1 MSRLKNRKARGI
13 LDQITR
19 PMVVFELIIMLLCAL
34 AVFCY
39 NMKVSLDQRFD
50 TTTQIAEEAVNTLT
64 EYKSIDFL
72 VDYWHEN
79 YEQMEFIYDDPE
91 ALNAKEMQFSELYPR
106 IPDTELVT
114 SEQAREMDA
123 ETQRLFAEICYS
135 RLSTSFDRIK
145 RSFDTMFLYGFIIE
159 GDDMFFIITGTLEDE
174 SRISSGGDLF
184 ELGYAYPYSRG
195 RYPTLD
201 QLLDTGVP
209 SDHIEL
215 SLRADR
221 EAVHV
226 FAPVTVNG
234 SPVMYIGVSTQWK
247 DIMAYTLFLSL
258 FLAAIIAVLLATL
271 LVIFFRIINRIA
283 VRPLVKETSIVKE
296 YEANKDSKKATE
308 ELGEIRS
315 DNEIEELADAFSSM
329 LSDLESYMEEIRV
342 ATADKERLGA
352 ELDMAASIQS
362 SQLPSTFPAF
372 PGRNEFSIFASMT
385 PAKTVG
391 GDFYDFFL
399 IDDDHIALV
408 MADVSGKGVP
418 ASLFMMISKLLI
430 KNSLQNGKSPAEA
443 LTDTNKQL
451 TENNE
456 AKQFV
461 TVWLAVIEISTG
473 KGIAANAGHEHP
485 VLRRAGKDY
494 ELVEYKHSVPV
505 ATLKK
510 AKFSEHEFELHPGDS
525 LFVYTDGVPEAT
537 NAGDELFGNDR
548 MLVALN
554 KNPAAGP
561 RLILKTVKDSVD
573 EFVGEAEQFDDLTM
587 LCFRYNGPES
597 GAKDE

>member
-1 MSRLKNRKARGI
+1 MSKSKDNRYLGI
-13 LDQITR
+13 VNQITR
-19 PMVVFELIIMLLCAL
+19 PVAVLELVIILLNFGSIFGFNVITSMMDL
-34 AVFCY
+34 QNTTYHISDESVEILESY
-39 NMKVSLDQRFD
+39 DNIDYLVSF
-50 TTTQIAEEAVNTLT
+50 
-64 EYKSIDFL
+64 
-72 VDYWHEN
+72 WHDN
-79 YEQMEFIYDDPE
+79 YDRMELFYDD
-91 ALNAKEMQFSELYPR
+91 ATLYSKEVEFDNLYSEVA
-106 IPDTELVT
+106 DTELIT
-114 SEQAREMDA
+114 SEQSRALNYE
-123 ETQRLFAEICYS
+123 EQLLLSEICYCK
-135 RLSTSFDRIK
+135 LSHDFDRIK
-145 RSFDTMFLYGFIIE
+145 RSYDPKYLYGFVV
-159 GDDMFFIITGTLEDE
+159 DDNGQMLFVLTGANEEE
-174 SRISSGGDLF
+174 SRISSGGELY
-184 ELGYAYPYSRG
+184 ELGCTSENSP
-195 RYPTLD
+195 D
-201 QLLDTGVP
+201 DEQLSGKLVTTGFASNVR
-209 SDHIEL
+209 EL
-215 SLRADR
+215 TY
-221 EAVHV
+221 
-226 FAPVTVNG
+226 FAPVTVDG
-234 SPVMYIGVSTQWK
+234 KIIMYVGVTTDWSDLLQT
-247 DIMAYTLFLSL
+247 ALSL
-258 FLAAIIAVLLATL
+258 SVGLTALITILLAL
-271 LVIFFRIINRIA
+271 LVLIFYKILKKVAVNPLIA
-283 VRPLVKETSIVKE
+283 ERDIVNA
-296 YEANKDSKKATE
+296 YGDDKDSKKAVE
-308 ELGEIRS
+308 YLNNIDS
-315 DNEIEELADAFSSM
+315 KNEIEELADAFASL
-329 LSDLESYMEEIRV
+329 LSELDLYMDEVRT

-554 KNPAAGP
+554 KNPAADP

-587 LCFRYNGPES
+587 LCFRYNGSES

>member
-1 MSRLKNRKARGI
+1 MSKGKENRYLGI
-13 LDQITR
+13 VNQITR
-19 PMVVFELIIMLLCAL
+19 PVAVLELVIILLNFGSIFGFNVITSMMDL
-34 AVFCY
+34 QNTTYHISDESVEILESY
-39 NMKVSLDQRFD
+39 NNIDYLVSF
-50 TTTQIAEEAVNTLT
+50 
-64 EYKSIDFL
+64 
-72 VDYWHEN
+72 WHDN
-79 YEQMEFIYDDPE
+79 YDRMELFYDD
-91 ALNAKEMQFSELYPR
+91 ATLYSKEVEFDNLYSEVA
-106 IPDTELVT
+106 DTELIT
-114 SEQAREMDA
+114 SEQSRALNYE
-123 ETQRLFAEICYS
+123 EQLLLSEICYCK
-135 RLSTSFDRIK
+135 LSHDFDRIK
-145 RSFDTMFLYGFIIE
+145 RSYDPKYLYGFVV
-159 GDDMFFIITGTLEDE
+159 DDNGQMLFVLTGANEEE
-174 SRISSGGDLF
+174 SRISSGGELY
-184 ELGYAYPYSRG
+184 ELGCTSENSP
-195 RYPTLD
+195 D
-201 QLLDTGVP
+201 DEQLSGKLVTTGFASNVR
-209 SDHIEL
+209 EL
-215 SLRADR
+215 TY
-221 EAVHV
+221 
-226 FAPVTVNG
+226 FAPVTVDG
-234 SPVMYIGVSTQWK
+234 KIIMYVGVTTDWSDLLKT
-247 DIMAYTLFLSL
+247 ALSL
-258 FLAAIIAVLLATL
+258 SVGLTALITVLLAL
-271 LVIFFRIINRIA
+271 LVLIFYKILKKVAVNPLIA
-283 VRPLVKETSIVKE
+283 ERDIVNA
-296 YEANKDSKKATE
+296 YGDDKDSKKAVE
-308 ELGEIRS
+308 YLNNIDS
-315 DNEIEELADAFSSM
+315 KNEIEELADAFASL
-329 LSDLESYMEEIRV
+329 LSELDLYMDEVRT
-342 ATADKERLGA
+342 ATAEKERLGA

-597 GAKDE
+597 GVKDE